1 MTTKQSLEWRYAT
14 KKFDTKKALPAADLD
29 YILECGN
36 LTATSFGLQPFGIVA
51 VTDPTKKAALMEAAY
66 GQEHVGNNSALLVLC
81 ARTDVDEAFIT
92 EFTTRLETKRELEAG
107 TADSY
112 KDMMVG
118 SLTSKSAEEVLTWS
132 QKQTYIVLGSMMI
145 AAAEKMVDGCP
156 LEGFDPAAFNDI
168 LGLTEHNLHATNLL
182 ALGYRSEE
190 DETQHHAKVRKD
202 LADIVVRI

>member
-14 KKFDTKKALPAADLD
+14 KKFDTEKALPTADLD

-168 LGLTEHNLHATNLL
+168 LGLGEHNLHATNLL

>member
-14 KKFDTKKALPAADLD
+14 KKFDTEKALPTADLD